1 MKKLSTIL
9 ALALVVAL
17 SASFAVS
24 ADVSAEV
31 ESDKLEELGS
41 VSKNVDFTVEKT
53 IIDDVVYSVDV
64 AWTDLSFTYNEGEL
78 SWSPEDH
85 DYTKADA
92 NAEWTDDKGSV
103 TVTNH
108 SNANVAVTVSFSD
121 DNDGDDLL
129 VEVANG
135 SFTLESAVD
144 KDKDAGDSK
153 VAALTAKGTPTASGK
168 IGSIVVAI
176 AAAN

>member
-17 SASFAVS
+17 FASFAVS
-24 ADVSAEV
+24 AEV
-31 ESDKLEELGS
+31 EHSTIAELGS
-41 VSKNVDFTVEKT
+41 VSKDVNFTVEDVT
-53 IIDDVVYSVDV
+53 VDDSVVYSVDV
-64 AWTDLSFTYNEGEL
+64 AWNDLSFTYDEGKL
-78 SWSPEDH
+78 SWNPEDH
-85 DYTKADA
+85 DYTKADSAA
-92 NAEWTDDKGSV
+92 NWSDDEGFV

-108 SNANVAVTVSFSD
+108 SNADVAVTVSFSD
-121 DNDGDDLL
+121 ANADDGLS

-135 SFTLESAVD
+135 SFTLESAVG
-144 KDKDAGDSK
+144 KDKNAGDSD

>member
-17 SASFAVS
+17 FASFAVS
-24 ADVSAEV
+24 AAEV
-31 ESDKLEELGS
+31 EHSAITELGS
-41 VSKNVDFTVEKT
+41 VSKDVNFTVEKT

-64 AWTDLSFTYNEGEL
+64 AWNDLSFTYDEGKL
-78 SWSPEDH
+78 SWNPEDH
-85 DYTKADA
+85 DYTKADPEA
-92 NAEWTDDKGSV
+92 YWSDGEGFV

-108 SNANVAVTVSFSD
+108 SNAKVAVTVSFD
-121 DNDGDDLL
+121 DANANDTVDI
-129 VEVANG
+129 EVAND
-135 SFTLESAVD
+135 SFTLESAVGKQGQD
-144 KDKDAGDSK
+144 GDSD

>member
-24 ADVSAEV
+24 AAEV
-31 ESDKLEELGS
+31 EHSAITELGS
-41 VSKNVDFTVEKT
+41 VSKDVKFTVEET

-78 SWSPEDH
+78 SWNPEDH

-92 NAEWTDDKGSV
+92 DAQWTDDKGSV

-108 SNANVAVTVSFSD
+108 SNADVAVTVSFSD
-121 DNDGDDLL
+121 DNADDELS

-135 SFTLESAVD
+135 SFTLESAVGKQGQD
-144 KDKDAGDSK
+144 GDSD

>member
-24 ADVSAEV
+24 AEV

-41 VSKNVDFTVEKT
+41 VSKDVNFTVEKT

-108 SNANVAVTVSFSD
+108 SNAKVAVTVSFSD
-121 DNDGDDLL
+121 DNADDDLL

>member
-24 ADVSAEV
+24 AAEV
-31 ESDKLEELGS
+31 EHSTIAELGS
-41 VSKNVDFTVEKT
+41 VSKDVEFEF
-53 IIDDVVYSVDV
+53 IAESIDTETVVYSVDV
-64 AWTDLSFTYNEGEL
+64 AWNDLSFAYDEGQL
-78 SWSPEDH
+78 SWNPEDH
-85 DYTKADA
+85 DYTKADPKA
-92 NAEWTDDKGSV
+92 DWSDDEGFV

-108 SNANVAVTVSFSD
+108 SNAKVAVTVSFD
-121 DNDGDDLL
+121 DANANDTVDI
-129 VEVANG
+129 EVTDG
-135 SFTLESAVD
+135 SFTLESAVG
-144 KDKDAGDSK
+144 KDKNAGDSK
-153 VAALTAKGTPTASGK
+153 VATFKATGTPTASGK

>member
-17 SASFAVS
+17 FASFAVS
-24 ADVSAEV
+24 AEV
-31 ESDKLEELGS
+31 EHSTIAELGS
-41 VSKNVDFTVEKT
+41 VSKEVEFEF
-53 IIDDVVYSVDV
+53 IAESIDESIVYSVDV
-64 AWTDLSFTYNEGEL
+64 AWTDLSFTYNEGKL

-85 DYTKADA
+85 DYTKADPKA
-92 NAEWTDDKGSV
+92 DWSDDEGFV

-108 SNANVAVTVSFSD
+108 SNAKVAVTVSFD
-121 DNDGDDLL
+121 DANANDTVDI
-129 VEVANG
+129 EVTNG

-144 KDKDAGDSK
+144 KDKNAGDSD

>member
-17 SASFAVS
+17 FASFA
-24 ADVSAEV
+24 VSAEV

-41 VSKNVDFTVEKT
+41 VSKEVKFTVEDVT
-53 IIDDVVYSVDV
+53 VDESVVYSVDV

-92 NAEWTDDKGSV
+92 GANWTDDKGSV

-108 SNANVAVTVSFSD
+108 SNADVAVTVSFSD
-121 DNDGDDLL
+121 ANADDGLS
-129 VEVANG
+129 VEVGNG
-135 SFTLESAVD
+135 SFTLESAVGKQGQD
-144 KDKDAGDSK
+144 GDSD

-176 AAAN
+176 ALAN

>member
-9 ALALVVAL
+9 ALVLVVAL
-17 SASFAVS
+17 FASFAVS
-24 ADVSAEV
+24 AEV
-31 ESDKLEELGS
+31 EHSIIAELGS
-41 VSKNVDFTVEKT
+41 VSKDIEFDFKEVE
-53 IIDDVVYSVDV
+53 IDDSVVYSVDV
-64 AWTDLSFTYNEGEL
+64 AWNDLSFTYDEGKL
-78 SWSPEDH
+78 SWNPEDH
-85 DYTKADA
+85 DYTKADSAA
-92 NAEWTDDKGSV
+92 NWSDDEGFV

-108 SNANVAVTVSFSD
+108 SNADVAVTVSFSD
-121 DNDGDDLL
+121 ANADDGLS

-135 SFTLESAVD
+135 SFTLESAVG
-144 KDKDAGDSK
+144 KDKNAGDSD

>member
-24 ADVSAEV
+24 AEV

-41 VSKNVDFTVEKT
+41 VSKEVKFTVEDVT
-53 IIDDVVYSVDV
+53 VDESVVYSVDV
-64 AWTDLSFTYNEGEL
+64 AWTDLSFTYNEGKL

-92 NAEWTDDKGSV
+92 DAKWTDAEGSV

-108 SNANVAVTVSFSD
+108 SNADVAVTVSFSD
-121 DNDGDDLL
+121 ANADDGLS
-129 VEVANG
+129 VEVDNG
-135 SFTLESAVD
+135 SFTLESAVGKKGQD
-144 KDKDAGDSK
+144 GDSD